1 MGGLSTKL
9 LALFLVVGG
18 VACGIQK
25 PASTGSIHPGV
36 TEDGGLGGS
45 EEGGGAGNL
54 GAGGFAGSP
63 PQGSGGTAGSASSG
77 GTVGVG
83 GGMESTG
90 GSNAT
95 GGSIPT
101 GGHGSGG
108 ASEIGGTPG
117 IGGRNSSTGGAMGT
131 GGVTASGGI
140 VGTGGSAGSGGTN
153 GTGGVPASGGIVGTG
168 GTVSSTGGVAAT
180 GGAPAASG
188 TCDNPI
194 PIPTDVSQ
202 ADIAVDT
209 SGRAHI
215 LDVPCATTGSTVV
228 LTFILTQNELVY
240 ADTFGAS
247 WNTVLSFGDD
257 CDGGSGVQ
265 PAAGTVAC
273 SNDACGTSLSQAVAL
288 MGYGRHYLFVTGT
301 PNQSGPV
308 TVHFQHALAG
318 SGSLTQLP
326 AGMGTLQGTTSGT
339 GSVSLCEASAP
350 ENSYWWVT
358 CSTYQGGVLAA
369 STCTGTAFDT
379 VLSLQVP
386 KAGTLNCADDDPV
399 CGVRSNMNTVVP
411 KGAGIHVLT
420 VDGGTGS
427 AKGAY
432 TLKYQRP

>member
-9 LALFLVVGG
+9 LALSLVVGG

-25 PASTGSIHPGV
+25 PASTGSIHPD
-36 TEDGGLGGS
+36 TTDDGGLGGNG
-45 EEGGGAGNL
+45 EGGGPNQG
-54 GAGGFAGSP
+54 GGGEGEGGFAGILPEGSGGAVGSGGAGGTVGGGGGMGSAGERGATGGL
-63 PQGSGGTAGSASSG
+63 QGSGGVPG
-77 GTVGVG
+77 
-83 GGMESTG
+83 TG
-90 GSNAT
+90 GA
-95 GGSIPT
+95 I
-101 GGHGSGG
+101 GSGG
-108 ASEIGGTPG
+108 FI
-117 IGGRNSSTGGAMGT
+117 
-131 GGVTASGGI
+131 ASGGI
-140 VGTGGSAGSGGTN
+140 VGTGGGQTSGGTIGSGGFI
-153 GTGGVPASGGIVGTG
+153 ASGGTVGTG
-168 GTVSSTGGVAAT
+168 GAVSSTGGVAAT
-180 GGAPAASG
+180 GGAPSVSG
-188 TCDNPI
+188 TCDNAI
-194 PIPTDVSQ
+194 PIPTNVSQ
-202 ADIAVDT
+202 TDIAVDT
-209 SGRAHI
+209 SGRAHV

-257 CDGGSGVQ
+257 CDGASGVQ

-301 PNQSGPV
+301 PDQSGPV

-318 SGSLTQLP
+318 SGSLTPLP

-411 KGAGIHVLT
+411 RGAGIHVLT

-432 TLKYQRP
+432 TLRYQRP